1 MDVIQQQNHQICQ
14 NMEINNNNNKNHSPY
29 LHGIKD
35 KSDNFTESDENM
47 IKKHCE
53 SRTTNSSDVRGSQCD
68 SHEITFEKS
77 RVDCNKDIIIMEIT
91 NDKCEKSHNE
101 TITTPPINIKQT
113 HESVINIETVI
124 RSDSEEPETMANKV
138 IIEAKGES
146 IESGESIFF
155 IPLYVFKEAFIATCF
170 FAIK

>member
-1 MDVIQQQNHQICQ
+1 
-14 NMEINNNNNKNHSPY
+14 MEINNNNKNNSPY

-35 KSDNFTESDENM
+35 KSDNFIESDENM

-53 SRTTNSSDVRGSQCD
+53 NRTTNSSDARGSQCD
-68 SHEITFEKS
+68 SNEISFEKS

-101 TITTPPINIKQT
+101 TITTPPIIIKQP
-113 HESVINIETVI
+113 HESVINTKTVI
-124 RSDSEEPETMANKV
+124 RSDSEKTETIANKK

-146 IESGESIFF
+146 IENGEFLFPI
-155 IPLYVFKEAFIATCF
+155 TCF
-170 FAIK
+170 KKHL